1 MNISSILPAFN
12 EETNITTAISSII
25 IIFKKLKIDQWE
37 LIVVNDGSSDKTKEL
52 VEEAILQESRVKIIN
67 HSKNKGYGETLY
79 SGLDKAQYD
88 WIFITDSDLQF
99 FIEDL
104 ILLVEK
110 SKNFNFVQGIREKRN
125 DPMFRIL
132 LGKIYRK
139 IVHQLFKIPVID
151 PECSFRLFQRFLIK
165 DSNIV
170 CKGPMVP
177 VELILNANNKKATF
191 TDVPVRHRSRKGG
204 ETKALSFKSFTM
216 LFRDFTKLILKTYFN
231 FA

>member
-52 VEEAILQESRVKIIN
+52 VEAILQESRVKIIN

-79 SGLDKAQYD
+79 SGLGKAQYD

-104 ILLVEK
+104 ILLENQK
-110 SKNFNFVQGIREKRN
+110 
-125 DPMFRIL
+125 IL
-132 LGKIYRK
+132 I
-139 IVHQLFKIPVID
+139 
-151 PECSFRLFQRFLIK
+151 
-165 DSNIV
+165 
-170 CKGPMVP
+170 
-177 VELILNANNKKATF
+177 
-191 TDVPVRHRSRKGG
+191 
-204 ETKALSFKSFTM
+204 SFKESGKKEM
-216 LFRDFTKLILKTYFN
+216 INVSYFVR
-231 FA
+231 

>member
-104 ILLVEK
+104 ILLIEK

-139 IVHQLFKIPVID
+139 IVHRLFKIPVLD
-151 PECSFRLFQRFLIK
+151 PECSFRLFQRFLIE

-177 VELILNANNKKATF
+177 VELILNAKNKNATF